1 MVSTAWLSDSPCGD
15 TFVGEHSDVGGVV
28 RRHGFRGANALTELA
43 GLAGLSGVSESSG
56 DEDIL
61 GETGGN

>member
-28 RRHGFRGANALTELA
+28 RRHGFSGANALNGVSGA
-43 GLAGLSGVSESSG
+43 SGLSGVSEFSG
-56 DEDIL
+56 E
-61 GETGGN
+61 

>member
-56 DEDIL
+56 E
-61 GETGGN
+61 